1 MGDIEL
7 EFDVA
12 RVNRFHDSIN
22 FVGRFSERARMIVIA
37 DRYTK
42 IDGAFADLS

>member
-22 FVGRFSERARMIVIA
+22 FVGRFSERAHVIVIA
-37 DRYTK
+37 DRNTK
-42 IDGAFADLS
+42 IDGALADLG